1 MKQIIFLLF
10 LLSCTAVYAQQQDSV
25 TIHGRVTDYNGQPI
39 DSASVWWQNPQFNDI
54 IEAITD
60 KDGHY
65 TARIPKGKYQSA
77 ASIYLPSYAHIAM
90 KSGLP
95 ETEHRLEFWAWDFIA
110 DRDTTLDI
118 RYHRMEAY
126 GLRAFCIPGAM
137 PTYQI
142 YVRPMSLT
150 RTYQWMKET
159 KPESLVHGENLSDI
173 EQQEQNKEAR
183 ECQMAPRP
191 GQLKV
196 PNIFNFHAPQADLP
210 DYVAWKPLTQ
220 ENVMNFSALG
230 YFFAKAM
237 YEKNSIP
244 VGLINSSWG
253 GTPVEAWISEEGL
266 KEFPKYINDKRQYED
281 DAYLKSIKQ
290 TEGLSFYRW
299 NTSLYRGDAGLHEAT
314 PWYAA
319 NYNDKDWKTVDLF
332 STDWGTNGLNPIN
345 GSHWFRKEVEVPQD
359 WNGKEATLRL
369 GCIVDADSVYVNGT
383 FVGTVS
389 YQYPPRI
396 YTIPAGVLKAGKNT
410 VTIRLISN
418 NGYPHFV
425 KEKPYKIICGNE
437 EVSLQGEWKYRLGA
451 SMPPA
456 PGMMFFC
463 YKPVCLYNAMIA
475 PLQNYGIR
483 GVLWYQGESNVD
495 RRNEYAA
502 LLTVLIADWRSTFD
516 NPELPFY
523 IIELADFLSKDDIS
537 GRQAWAEMRKEQAKV
552 AETNRNTRLIRNSD
566 LGEWNDIHP
575 LDKKTLGQR
584 AAESALETDNK

>member
-1 MKQIIFLLF
+1 MNQVSFNKVRLSLAVLLCLCATSMVNAKVKLPALISNGMVLQREQPIKIWGTADAGESVQVKFLKNATPTGVKGDKLKAAYTVTTDANGKWTLTLPAMKPGGPYILQVNDIELKDILVGDVWLCSGQSNME
-10 LLSCTAVYAQQQDSV
+10 LPVS
-25 TIHGRVTDYNGQPI
+25 RVTDMFRDEI
-39 DSASVWWQNPQFNDI
+39 SAYENTN
-54 IEAITD
+54 
-60 KDGHY
+60 
-65 TARIPKGKYQSA
+65 
-77 ASIYLPSYAHIAM
+77 
-90 KSGLP
+90 
-95 ETEHRLEFWAWDFIA
+95 
-110 DRDTTLDI
+110 I
-118 RYHRMEAY
+118 R
-126 GLRAFCIPGAM
+126 
-137 PTYQI
+137 
-142 YVRPMSLT
+142 
-150 RTYQWMKET
+150 
-159 KPESLVHGENLSDI
+159 
-173 EQQEQNKEAR
+173 
-183 ECQMAPRP
+183 
-191 GQLKV
+191 QLKV

-220 ENVMNFSALG
+220 ENVMNFSALA

-237 YEKNSIP
+237 HEKNSIP

-290 TEGLSFYRW
+290 TEGLNFYRW

-502 LLTVLIADWRSTFD
+502 LLTVLIADWRSTVD

>member
-1 MKQIIFLLF
+1 MNKVSFNKVRLSLAVLLCLCATSMVDAKVKLPALISDGMVLQREQPIKVWGTADAGESVQVKFLKNATPTGVKGGKLKVAYTVTADANGRWTLTLPAMKPGGPYILQVNDIELKDILVGDVWLCSGQSNME
-10 LLSCTAVYAQQQDSV
+10 LPVS
-25 TIHGRVTDYNGQPI
+25 RVTDMFRDEI
-39 DSASVWWQNPQFNDI
+39 
-54 IEAITD
+54 
-60 KDGHY
+60 
-65 TARIPKGKYQSA
+65 A
-77 ASIYLPSYAHIAM
+77 AY
-90 KSGLP
+90 
-95 ETEHRLEFWAWDFIA
+95 ENTN
-110 DRDTTLDI
+110 I
-118 RYHRMEAY
+118 R
-126 GLRAFCIPGAM
+126 
-137 PTYQI
+137 
-142 YVRPMSLT
+142 
-150 RTYQWMKET
+150 
-159 KPESLVHGENLSDI
+159 
-173 EQQEQNKEAR
+173 
-183 ECQMAPRP
+183 
-191 GQLKV
+191 QLKV

-266 KEFPKYINDKRQYED
+266 KVFPKYINDKRQYED

-383 FVGTVS
+383 FVGTIS

-523 IIELADFLSKDDIS
+523 IVELADFLSKDDIS

-575 LDKKTLGQR
+575 LDKKNLGQR

>member
-1 MKQIIFLLF
+1 MNKVRFNKVRLSLAVLLCLCATSMVDAKVKLPALISDGMVLQREQPIKVWGTADAGESVQVKFLKNATPTGVKGGKLKVAYTVTADANGRWTLTLPAMKPGGPYILQVNDIELKDILVGDVWLCSGQSNME
-10 LLSCTAVYAQQQDSV
+10 LPVS
-25 TIHGRVTDYNGQPI
+25 RVTDMFRDEI
-39 DSASVWWQNPQFNDI
+39 
-54 IEAITD
+54 
-60 KDGHY
+60 
-65 TARIPKGKYQSA
+65 A
-77 ASIYLPSYAHIAM
+77 AY
-90 KSGLP
+90 
-95 ETEHRLEFWAWDFIA
+95 ENTN
-110 DRDTTLDI
+110 I
-118 RYHRMEAY
+118 R
-126 GLRAFCIPGAM
+126 
-137 PTYQI
+137 
-142 YVRPMSLT
+142 
-150 RTYQWMKET
+150 
-159 KPESLVHGENLSDI
+159 
-173 EQQEQNKEAR
+173 
-183 ECQMAPRP
+183 
-191 GQLKV
+191 QLKV

-299 NTSLYRGDAGLHEAT
+299 NTSLYQGDAGLHEAT

-383 FVGTVS
+383 FVGTIS

-418 NGYPHFV
+418 NSYPHFV

-451 SMPPA
+451 PMPPA

-463 YKPVCLYNAMIA
+463 YEPVCLYNAMIA

-502 LLTVLIADWRSTFD
+502 LLTALIADWRNTFG

-523 IIELADFLSKDDIS
+523 IVELADFLSRDDVS
-537 GRQAWAEMRKEQAKV
+537 GRQAWAEMRKKQAKV

-584 AAESALETDNK
+584 AAESALENNK

>member
-1 MKQIIFLLF
+1 MNKVSFNKVRLSLAVLLCLCATSMVDAKVKLPALISDGMVLQREQPIKVWGTADAGESVQVKFLKNATPTGVKGGKLKVAYTVTADANGRWTLTLPAMKPGGPYILQVNDVELKDILVGDVWLCSGQSNME
-10 LLSCTAVYAQQQDSV
+10 LPVN
-25 TIHGRVTDYNGQPI
+25 RVTDMFRDEI
-39 DSASVWWQNPQFNDI
+39 SAYENTN
-54 IEAITD
+54 
-60 KDGHY
+60 
-65 TARIPKGKYQSA
+65 
-77 ASIYLPSYAHIAM
+77 
-90 KSGLP
+90 
-95 ETEHRLEFWAWDFIA
+95 
-110 DRDTTLDI
+110 I
-118 RYHRMEAY
+118 R
-126 GLRAFCIPGAM
+126 
-137 PTYQI
+137 
-142 YVRPMSLT
+142 
-150 RTYQWMKET
+150 
-159 KPESLVHGENLSDI
+159 
-173 EQQEQNKEAR
+173 
-183 ECQMAPRP
+183 
-191 GQLKV
+191 QLKV
-196 PNIFNFHAPQADLP
+196 PNIFNFHAPQTDLP

-237 YEKNSIP
+237 YEMNSIP

-383 FVGTVS
+383 FVGTIS

-451 SMPPA
+451 PMPPA

-502 LLTVLIADWRSTFD
+502 LLTAMIADWRSTFG

-523 IIELADFLSKDDIS
+523 IVELADFLSRDDVS

-552 AETNRNTRLIRNSD
+552 AETNRNIRLIRNSD

-584 AAESALETDNK
+584 AAESALENNK

>member
-1 MKQIIFLLF
+1 MNKVSFNKVRLSLAVLLCLCATSMVDAKVKLPALISDGMVLQREQPIKVWGTADAGESVQVKFLKNAAPTGVKGGKLKAAYTVTADANGKWTLTLPAMKPGGPYILQINDIELKDILVGDVW
-10 LLSCTAVYAQQQDSV
+10 LCSGQSNMELPVS
-25 TIHGRVTDYNGQPI
+25 RVTDMFRDEI
-39 DSASVWWQNPQFNDI
+39 
-54 IEAITD
+54 
-60 KDGHY
+60 
-65 TARIPKGKYQSA
+65 A
-77 ASIYLPSYAHIAM
+77 AY
-90 KSGLP
+90 
-95 ETEHRLEFWAWDFIA
+95 ENTN
-110 DRDTTLDI
+110 I
-118 RYHRMEAY
+118 R
-126 GLRAFCIPGAM
+126 
-137 PTYQI
+137 
-142 YVRPMSLT
+142 
-150 RTYQWMKET
+150 
-159 KPESLVHGENLSDI
+159 
-173 EQQEQNKEAR
+173 
-183 ECQMAPRP
+183 
-191 GQLKV
+191 QLKV

-220 ENVMNFSALG
+220 ENVMNFSALA

-266 KEFPKYINDKRQYED
+266 KEFPKYVNDKRQYED

-290 TEGLSFYRW
+290 TEGLSFYHW
-299 NTSLYRGDAGLHEAT
+299 NTALYRGDAGLHETT
-314 PWYAA
+314 PWYATD
-319 NYNDKDWKTVDLF
+319 YNDKDWQTVDLF
-332 STDWGTNGLNPIN
+332 STNWGTNGLNAIN
-345 GSHWFRKEVEVPQD
+345 GSHWFRKEVEVPQE

-396 YTIPAGVLKAGKNT
+396 YTIPAGVLKAGKNI

-502 LLTVLIADWRSTFD
+502 LLTAMIADWRSSFD
-516 NPELPFY
+516 KPELPFY
-523 IIELADFLSKDDIS
+523 IVELADFLSKDDVS
-537 GRQAWAEMRKEQAKV
+537 SRQAWAEMRKEQAKV

-575 LDKKTLGQR
+575 LDKKTLGQH
-584 AAESALETDNK
+584 AAESALEIDNK

>member
-1 MKQIIFLLF
+1 MNKVSFNKVRLSLAVLLCLCATSMVDAKVKLPALISDGMVLQREQPIKVWGTADAGESVQVKFLKNATPTGVKGGKLKVAYTVTADANGRWTLTLPAMKPGGPYILQVNDIELKDILVGDVWLCSGQSNME
-10 LLSCTAVYAQQQDSV
+10 LPVS
-25 TIHGRVTDYNGQPI
+25 RVTDMFRDEI
-39 DSASVWWQNPQFNDI
+39 
-54 IEAITD
+54 
-60 KDGHY
+60 
-65 TARIPKGKYQSA
+65 A
-77 ASIYLPSYAHIAM
+77 AY
-90 KSGLP
+90 
-95 ETEHRLEFWAWDFIA
+95 ENTN
-110 DRDTTLDI
+110 I
-118 RYHRMEAY
+118 R
-126 GLRAFCIPGAM
+126 
-137 PTYQI
+137 
-142 YVRPMSLT
+142 
-150 RTYQWMKET
+150 
-159 KPESLVHGENLSDI
+159 
-173 EQQEQNKEAR
+173 
-183 ECQMAPRP
+183 
-191 GQLKV
+191 QLKV

-425 KEKPYKIICGNE
+425 KEKPYKIVCGNE

-502 LLTVLIADWRSTFD
+502 LLTAMIADWRSTFG

-523 IIELADFLSKDDIS
+523 IVELADFLSRDDVS

-552 AETNRNTRLIRNSD
+552 ADTNRNTRLIRNSD

-584 AAESALETDNK
+584 AAESALENNK

>member
-1 MKQIIFLLF
+1 MNQVSFNKVRLSLAVLLCLCATSMVNAKVKLPALISNGMVLQREQPIKIWGTADAGESVQVKFLKNATPTGVKGDKLKAAYTVTTDANGKWTLTLPAMKPGGPYILQVNDIELKDILVGDVWLCSGQSNME
-10 LLSCTAVYAQQQDSV
+10 LPVS
-25 TIHGRVTDYNGQPI
+25 RVTDMFRDEI
-39 DSASVWWQNPQFNDI
+39 SAYENTN
-54 IEAITD
+54 
-60 KDGHY
+60 
-65 TARIPKGKYQSA
+65 
-77 ASIYLPSYAHIAM
+77 
-90 KSGLP
+90 
-95 ETEHRLEFWAWDFIA
+95 
-110 DRDTTLDI
+110 I
-118 RYHRMEAY
+118 R
-126 GLRAFCIPGAM
+126 
-137 PTYQI
+137 
-142 YVRPMSLT
+142 
-150 RTYQWMKET
+150 
-159 KPESLVHGENLSDI
+159 
-173 EQQEQNKEAR
+173 
-183 ECQMAPRP
+183 
-191 GQLKV
+191 QLKV

-220 ENVMNFSALG
+220 ENVMNFSALA

-237 YEKNSIP
+237 HEKNSIP

-290 TEGLSFYRW
+290 TEGLNFYRW

-552 AETNRNTRLIRNSD
+552 AETNRNTRLFRNSD

>member
-1 MKQIIFLLF
+1 MNKVRFNKVRLSLAVLLCLCATSMVDAKVKLPALISDGMVLQREQPIKVWGTADAGENVQVKFLKNATPTGVKGGKLKVAYTVTADANGRWTLTLPAMKPGGPYILQVNDIELKDILVGDVWLCSGQSNME
-10 LLSCTAVYAQQQDSV
+10 LPVS
-25 TIHGRVTDYNGQPI
+25 RVTDMFRDEI
-39 DSASVWWQNPQFNDI
+39 
-54 IEAITD
+54 
-60 KDGHY
+60 
-65 TARIPKGKYQSA
+65 A
-77 ASIYLPSYAHIAM
+77 AY
-90 KSGLP
+90 
-95 ETEHRLEFWAWDFIA
+95 ENTN
-110 DRDTTLDI
+110 I
-118 RYHRMEAY
+118 R
-126 GLRAFCIPGAM
+126 
-137 PTYQI
+137 
-142 YVRPMSLT
+142 
-150 RTYQWMKET
+150 
-159 KPESLVHGENLSDI
+159 
-173 EQQEQNKEAR
+173 
-183 ECQMAPRP
+183 
-191 GQLKV
+191 QLKV

-220 ENVMNFSALG
+220 ENVMNFSALA

-244 VGLINSSWG
+244 IGLINSSWG

-266 KEFPKYINDKRQYED
+266 KEFPKYINEKRQYED

-290 TEGLSFYRW
+290 TEGLNFYRW
-299 NTSLYRGDAGLHEAT
+299 NTSLYRGDAGLHETT

-319 NYNDKDWKTVDLF
+319 NYNDKDWQTVDLF
-332 STDWGTNGLNPIN
+332 STDWGSNGLNPIN
-345 GSHWFRKEVEVPQD
+345 GSHWFRKKVEVPQE

-502 LLTVLIADWRSTFD
+502 LLTAMIADWRSTFG

-523 IIELADFLSKDDIS
+523 IVELADFLSRDDVS

-584 AAESALETDNK
+584 AAESALENNK

>member
-1 MKQIIFLLF
+1 MNQVSFNKVMLSLAVLLCLCATSMVNAKVKLPALISDGMVLQREQPIKVWGTADAGESVQVKFLKNATPTGVKGDKLKAAYTVTTDANGKWTLTLPAMKPGGPYILQVNDIELKDILVGDVWLCSGQSNME
-10 LLSCTAVYAQQQDSV
+10 LPVS
-25 TIHGRVTDYNGQPI
+25 RVTDMFRDEI
-39 DSASVWWQNPQFNDI
+39 SAYENTN
-54 IEAITD
+54 
-60 KDGHY
+60 
-65 TARIPKGKYQSA
+65 
-77 ASIYLPSYAHIAM
+77 
-90 KSGLP
+90 
-95 ETEHRLEFWAWDFIA
+95 
-110 DRDTTLDI
+110 I
-118 RYHRMEAY
+118 R
-126 GLRAFCIPGAM
+126 
-137 PTYQI
+137 
-142 YVRPMSLT
+142 
-150 RTYQWMKET
+150 
-159 KPESLVHGENLSDI
+159 
-173 EQQEQNKEAR
+173 
-183 ECQMAPRP
+183 
-191 GQLKV
+191 QLKV
-196 PNIFNFHAPQADLP
+196 PNIFNFHAPQTDLP

-220 ENVMNFSALG
+220 ENVMNFSALA

-237 YEKNSIP
+237 HEKNSIP

-290 TEGLSFYRW
+290 TEGLNFYRW

>member
-1 MKQIIFLLF
+1 MNKVSFNKVRLSLAVLLCLCATSMVDAKVKLPALISDGMVLQREQPIKVWGTADAGESVQVKFLKNATPTGVKGGKLKVAYTVTADANGRWTLTLPAMKPGGPYILQVNDIELKDILVGDVWLCSGQSNME
-10 LLSCTAVYAQQQDSV
+10 LPVS
-25 TIHGRVTDYNGQPI
+25 RVTDMFRDEI
-39 DSASVWWQNPQFNDI
+39 
-54 IEAITD
+54 
-60 KDGHY
+60 
-65 TARIPKGKYQSA
+65 A
-77 ASIYLPSYAHIAM
+77 AY
-90 KSGLP
+90 
-95 ETEHRLEFWAWDFIA
+95 ENTN
-110 DRDTTLDI
+110 I
-118 RYHRMEAY
+118 R
-126 GLRAFCIPGAM
+126 
-137 PTYQI
+137 
-142 YVRPMSLT
+142 
-150 RTYQWMKET
+150 
-159 KPESLVHGENLSDI
+159 
-173 EQQEQNKEAR
+173 
-183 ECQMAPRP
+183 
-191 GQLKV
+191 QLKV

-383 FVGTVS
+383 FVGTIS

-523 IIELADFLSKDDIS
+523 IVELADFLSKDDIS

-575 LDKKTLGQR
+575 LDKKNLGQR

>member
-1 MKQIIFLLF
+1 MNKVSFNKVRLSLAVLLCLCATSMVDAKVKLPALISDGMVLQREQPIKVWGTADAGESVQVKFLKNATPTGVKGGKLKVAYTVTADANGRWTLTLPAMKPGGPYILQVNDIELKDILVGDVWLCSGQSNME
-10 LLSCTAVYAQQQDSV
+10 LPVS
-25 TIHGRVTDYNGQPI
+25 RVTDMFRDEI
-39 DSASVWWQNPQFNDI
+39 
-54 IEAITD
+54 
-60 KDGHY
+60 
-65 TARIPKGKYQSA
+65 A
-77 ASIYLPSYAHIAM
+77 AY
-90 KSGLP
+90 
-95 ETEHRLEFWAWDFIA
+95 ENTN
-110 DRDTTLDI
+110 I
-118 RYHRMEAY
+118 R
-126 GLRAFCIPGAM
+126 
-137 PTYQI
+137 
-142 YVRPMSLT
+142 
-150 RTYQWMKET
+150 
-159 KPESLVHGENLSDI
+159 
-173 EQQEQNKEAR
+173 
-183 ECQMAPRP
+183 
-191 GQLKV
+191 QLKV

-383 FVGTVS
+383 FVGAIS

-523 IIELADFLSKDDIS
+523 IVELADFLSKDDIS

-575 LDKKTLGQR
+575 LDKKNLGQR

>member
-1 MKQIIFLLF
+1 MNKVSFNKVRLSLAVLLCLCATSMVDAKVKLPALISDGMVLQREQPIKVWGTADAGESVQVKFLKNATPTGVKGGKLKVAYTVTADANGRWPLTLPAMKPGGPYILQVNDIELKDILVGDVWLCSGQSNME
-10 LLSCTAVYAQQQDSV
+10 LPVS
-25 TIHGRVTDYNGQPI
+25 RVTDMFRDEI
-39 DSASVWWQNPQFNDI
+39 
-54 IEAITD
+54 
-60 KDGHY
+60 
-65 TARIPKGKYQSA
+65 A
-77 ASIYLPSYAHIAM
+77 AY
-90 KSGLP
+90 
-95 ETEHRLEFWAWDFIA
+95 ENTN
-110 DRDTTLDI
+110 I
-118 RYHRMEAY
+118 R
-126 GLRAFCIPGAM
+126 
-137 PTYQI
+137 
-142 YVRPMSLT
+142 
-150 RTYQWMKET
+150 
-159 KPESLVHGENLSDI
+159 
-173 EQQEQNKEAR
+173 
-183 ECQMAPRP
+183 
-191 GQLKV
+191 QLKV

-237 YEKNSIP
+237 YEKNNIP

-299 NTSLYRGDAGLHEAT
+299 NTSLYQGDAGLHEAT

-383 FVGTVS
+383 FVGTIS

-418 NGYPHFV
+418 NSYPHFV

-451 SMPPA
+451 PMPPA

-463 YKPVCLYNAMIA
+463 YEPVCLYNAMIA

-502 LLTVLIADWRSTFD
+502 LLTALIADWRNTFG

-523 IIELADFLSKDDIS
+523 IVELADFLSRDDVS

-584 AAESALETDNK
+584 AAESALENNK

>member
-1 MKQIIFLLF
+1 MNKVRFNKVRLSLAVLLCLCATSMVDAKVKLPALISDGMVLQREQPIKVWGTADAGESVQVKFLKNATPTGVKGGKLKVAYTVTADANGRWTLTLPAMKPGGPYILQVNDIELKDILVGDVWLCSGQSNME
-10 LLSCTAVYAQQQDSV
+10 LPVS
-25 TIHGRVTDYNGQPI
+25 RVTDMFRDEI
-39 DSASVWWQNPQFNDI
+39 
-54 IEAITD
+54 
-60 KDGHY
+60 
-65 TARIPKGKYQSA
+65 A
-77 ASIYLPSYAHIAM
+77 AY
-90 KSGLP
+90 
-95 ETEHRLEFWAWDFIA
+95 ENTN
-110 DRDTTLDI
+110 I
-118 RYHRMEAY
+118 R
-126 GLRAFCIPGAM
+126 
-137 PTYQI
+137 
-142 YVRPMSLT
+142 
-150 RTYQWMKET
+150 
-159 KPESLVHGENLSDI
+159 
-173 EQQEQNKEAR
+173 
-183 ECQMAPRP
+183 
-191 GQLKV
+191 QLKV

-220 ENVMNFSALG
+220 ENVMNFSALA

-244 VGLINSSWG
+244 IGLINSSWG

-266 KEFPKYINDKRQYED
+266 KEFPKYINEKRQYED

-299 NTSLYRGDAGLHEAT
+299 NTSLYQGDAGLHEAT

-425 KEKPYKIICGNE
+425 KEKPYKIVCGNE

-502 LLTVLIADWRSTFD
+502 LLTAMIADWRSTFG

-523 IIELADFLSKDDIS
+523 IVELADFLSRDDVS

-584 AAESALETDNK
+584 AAESALENNK

>member
-1 MKQIIFLLF
+1 MNKVSFNKVRLSLAVLLCLCATSMVDAKVKLPALISDGMVLQREQPIKVWGTADAGENVQVKFLKNATPTGVKGGKLKVAYTVTADANGRWTLTLPAMKPGGPYILQVNDIELKDILVGDVWLCSGQSNME
-10 LLSCTAVYAQQQDSV
+10 LPVS
-25 TIHGRVTDYNGQPI
+25 RVTDMFRDEI
-39 DSASVWWQNPQFNDI
+39 
-54 IEAITD
+54 
-60 KDGHY
+60 
-65 TARIPKGKYQSA
+65 A
-77 ASIYLPSYAHIAM
+77 AY
-90 KSGLP
+90 
-95 ETEHRLEFWAWDFIA
+95 ENTN
-110 DRDTTLDI
+110 I
-118 RYHRMEAY
+118 R
-126 GLRAFCIPGAM
+126 
-137 PTYQI
+137 
-142 YVRPMSLT
+142 
-150 RTYQWMKET
+150 
-159 KPESLVHGENLSDI
+159 
-173 EQQEQNKEAR
+173 
-183 ECQMAPRP
+183 
-191 GQLKV
+191 QLKV

-220 ENVMNFSALG
+220 ENVMNFSALA

-244 VGLINSSWG
+244 IGLINSSWG

-266 KEFPKYINDKRQYED
+266 KEFPKYINEKRQYED

-290 TEGLSFYRW
+290 TEGLNFYRW
-299 NTSLYRGDAGLHEAT
+299 NTSLYRGDAGLHETT

-319 NYNDKDWKTVDLF
+319 NYNDKDWQTVDLF
-332 STDWGTNGLNPIN
+332 STDWGSNGLNPIN
-345 GSHWFRKEVEVPQD
+345 GSHWFRKKVEVPQE

-502 LLTVLIADWRSTFD
+502 LLTAMIADWRSTFD
-516 NPELPFY
+516 KPELPFY
-523 IIELADFLSKDDIS
+523 IVELADFLSKDDIG

>member
-1 MKQIIFLLF
+1 MNQVSFNKVRLSLAVLLCLCATSMVNAKVKLPALISDGMVLQREQPIKVWGTADAGESVQVKFLKNATPTGVKGDKLKAAYTVTTDANGKWTLTLPAMKPGGPYILQVNDIELKDILVGDVWLCSGQSNME
-10 LLSCTAVYAQQQDSV
+10 LPVS
-25 TIHGRVTDYNGQPI
+25 RVTDMFRDEI
-39 DSASVWWQNPQFNDI
+39 SAYENTN
-54 IEAITD
+54 
-60 KDGHY
+60 
-65 TARIPKGKYQSA
+65 
-77 ASIYLPSYAHIAM
+77 
-90 KSGLP
+90 
-95 ETEHRLEFWAWDFIA
+95 
-110 DRDTTLDI
+110 I
-118 RYHRMEAY
+118 R
-126 GLRAFCIPGAM
+126 
-137 PTYQI
+137 
-142 YVRPMSLT
+142 
-150 RTYQWMKET
+150 
-159 KPESLVHGENLSDI
+159 
-173 EQQEQNKEAR
+173 
-183 ECQMAPRP
+183 
-191 GQLKV
+191 QLKV

-220 ENVMNFSALG
+220 ENVMNFSALA

-237 YEKNSIP
+237 HEKNSIP

-290 TEGLSFYRW
+290 TEGLNFYRW

-425 KEKPYKIICGNE
+425 KEKPYKIVCGNE

>member
-1 MKQIIFLLF
+1 MNQVSFNKVRLSLAVLLCLCATSMVNAKVKLPALISNGMVLQREQPIKVWGTADAGESVQVKFLKSATPTGVKGDKLKAAYTVTTDANGKWTLTLPAMKPGGPYILQVNDIELKDILVGDVWLCSGQSNME
-10 LLSCTAVYAQQQDSV
+10 LPVS
-25 TIHGRVTDYNGQPI
+25 RVTDMFRDEI
-39 DSASVWWQNPQFNDI
+39 SAYENTN
-54 IEAITD
+54 
-60 KDGHY
+60 
-65 TARIPKGKYQSA
+65 
-77 ASIYLPSYAHIAM
+77 
-90 KSGLP
+90 
-95 ETEHRLEFWAWDFIA
+95 
-110 DRDTTLDI
+110 I
-118 RYHRMEAY
+118 R
-126 GLRAFCIPGAM
+126 
-137 PTYQI
+137 
-142 YVRPMSLT
+142 
-150 RTYQWMKET
+150 
-159 KPESLVHGENLSDI
+159 
-173 EQQEQNKEAR
+173 
-183 ECQMAPRP
+183 
-191 GQLKV
+191 QLKV

-220 ENVMNFSALG
+220 ENVMNFSALA

-237 YEKNSIP
+237 HEKNSIP

-290 TEGLSFYRW
+290 TEGLNFYRW

-319 NYNDKDWKTVDLF
+319 NYNDKGWKTVDLF
-332 STDWGTNGLNPIN
+332 STAWGTNGLNPIN
-345 GSHWFRKEVEVPQD
+345 GSHWFRKEVEVPQE

-369 GCIVDADSVYVNGT
+369 GCIIDADSVYVNGT
-383 FVGTVS
+383 FVGTIS

-483 GVLWYQGESNVD
+483 GVLWYQGESNVG

-523 IIELADFLSKDDIS
+523 IVELADFLSKDDIS

>member
-1 MKQIIFLLF
+1 MNKVSFNKVRLSLAVLLCLCATSMVDAKVKLPALISDGMVLQREQPIKVWGTADAGESVQVKFLKNATPTGVKGGKLKVAYTVTADANGRWTLTLPAMKPGGPYILQVNDIELKDILVGDVWLCSGQSNME
-10 LLSCTAVYAQQQDSV
+10 LPVN
-25 TIHGRVTDYNGQPI
+25 RVTDMFRDEI
-39 DSASVWWQNPQFNDI
+39 SAYENTN
-54 IEAITD
+54 
-60 KDGHY
+60 
-65 TARIPKGKYQSA
+65 
-77 ASIYLPSYAHIAM
+77 
-90 KSGLP
+90 
-95 ETEHRLEFWAWDFIA
+95 
-110 DRDTTLDI
+110 I
-118 RYHRMEAY
+118 R
-126 GLRAFCIPGAM
+126 
-137 PTYQI
+137 
-142 YVRPMSLT
+142 
-150 RTYQWMKET
+150 
-159 KPESLVHGENLSDI
+159 
-173 EQQEQNKEAR
+173 
-183 ECQMAPRP
+183 
-191 GQLKV
+191 QLKV

-383 FVGTVS
+383 FVGTIS

-463 YKPVCLYNAMIA
+463 YEPVCLYNAMIA

-523 IIELADFLSKDDIS
+523 IIELADFLSRDDVS

-584 AAESALETDNK
+584 AAESALENNK

>member
-1 MKQIIFLLF
+1 MNQVSFNKVRLSLAVLLCLCATSMVNAKVKLPALISDGMVLQREQPIKVWGTADAGESVQVKFLKNATPTGVKGGKQKATYTATADENGQWSLTLPAMKPGGPYILQVNDIELKDILVGDVWLCSGQSNME
-10 LLSCTAVYAQQQDSV
+10 LPVS
-25 TIHGRVTDYNGQPI
+25 RVTDMFRDEI
-39 DSASVWWQNPQFNDI
+39 SAYENTN
-54 IEAITD
+54 
-60 KDGHY
+60 
-65 TARIPKGKYQSA
+65 
-77 ASIYLPSYAHIAM
+77 
-90 KSGLP
+90 
-95 ETEHRLEFWAWDFIA
+95 
-110 DRDTTLDI
+110 I
-118 RYHRMEAY
+118 R
-126 GLRAFCIPGAM
+126 
-137 PTYQI
+137 
-142 YVRPMSLT
+142 
-150 RTYQWMKET
+150 
-159 KPESLVHGENLSDI
+159 
-173 EQQEQNKEAR
+173 
-183 ECQMAPRP
+183 
-191 GQLKV
+191 QLKV
-196 PNIFNFHAPQADLP
+196 PNIFNFHAPQTDLP

-237 YEKNSIP
+237 YEKNNIP

-425 KEKPYKIICGNE
+425 KEKPYKIVCGNE

-502 LLTVLIADWRSTFD
+502 LLTAMIADWRSTFG

-523 IIELADFLSKDDIS
+523 IVELADFLSRDDVS

-584 AAESALETDNK
+584 AAESALENNK

>member
-1 MKQIIFLLF
+1 MNKVSFNKVRLSLAVLLCLCATSMVDAKVKLPALISDGMVLQREQPIKVWGTADAGESVQVKFLKNATPTGVKGGKLKVAYTVTADANGRWTLTLPAMKPGGPYILQVNDIELKDILVGDVWLCSGQSNME
-10 LLSCTAVYAQQQDSV
+10 LPVS
-25 TIHGRVTDYNGQPI
+25 RVTDMFRDEI
-39 DSASVWWQNPQFNDI
+39 
-54 IEAITD
+54 
-60 KDGHY
+60 
-65 TARIPKGKYQSA
+65 A
-77 ASIYLPSYAHIAM
+77 AY
-90 KSGLP
+90 
-95 ETEHRLEFWAWDFIA
+95 ENTN
-110 DRDTTLDI
+110 I
-118 RYHRMEAY
+118 R
-126 GLRAFCIPGAM
+126 
-137 PTYQI
+137 
-142 YVRPMSLT
+142 
-150 RTYQWMKET
+150 
-159 KPESLVHGENLSDI
+159 
-173 EQQEQNKEAR
+173 
-183 ECQMAPRP
+183 
-191 GQLKV
+191 QLKV

-290 TEGLSFYRW
+290 TEGLSFYRR

-383 FVGTVS
+383 FVGTIS

-523 IIELADFLSKDDIS
+523 IVELADFLSKDDIS

-575 LDKKTLGQR
+575 LDKKNLGQR

>member
-1 MKQIIFLLF
+1 MNQVSFNKVRLSLAVLLCLCATSMVNAKVKLPALISDGMVLQREQPIKVWGTADAGESVQVKFLKNATPTGVKGDKLKAAYTVTTDANGKWTLTLPAMKPGGPYILQVNDIELKDILVGDVWLCSGQSNME
-10 LLSCTAVYAQQQDSV
+10 LPVS
-25 TIHGRVTDYNGQPI
+25 RVTDMFRDEI
-39 DSASVWWQNPQFNDI
+39 SAYENTN
-54 IEAITD
+54 
-60 KDGHY
+60 
-65 TARIPKGKYQSA
+65 
-77 ASIYLPSYAHIAM
+77 
-90 KSGLP
+90 
-95 ETEHRLEFWAWDFIA
+95 
-110 DRDTTLDI
+110 I
-118 RYHRMEAY
+118 R
-126 GLRAFCIPGAM
+126 
-137 PTYQI
+137 
-142 YVRPMSLT
+142 
-150 RTYQWMKET
+150 
-159 KPESLVHGENLSDI
+159 
-173 EQQEQNKEAR
+173 
-183 ECQMAPRP
+183 
-191 GQLKV
+191 QLKV

-290 TEGLSFYRW
+290 TEGLNFYRW